1 LISIATEDL
10 GIINMCSL
18 FTGIGSV
25 RAASNRYDKDRTQAQ
40 RQKVSPEHIE
50 KTAGPWKNYTDL
62 NAWRRR
68 PRHSDSTPYDPQK
81 VTKLLGEIDFSTK
94 DDMVSEV
101 MIIVLR

>member
-1 LISIATEDL
+1 
-10 GIINMCSL
+10 MCSL

-25 RAASNRYDKDRTQAQ
+25 RAASNRYDKDRTPAQ

-68 PRHSDSTPYDPQK
+68 PRQSDSTPYDPQK

-101 MIIVLR
+101 LIIHDCLK